1 MESVKTLEAQ
11 MLESKVWA
19 VIGASDNPE
28 KFGNQ
33 TYRKL
38 KDKGY
43 TVYPVNPGKENI
55 CGDKC
60 YHNIS
65 SLPQKPDVL
74 NMVVAPE
81 AGLSVIEEAAKLGV
95 KNIWL
100 QPGSYNQKLLE
111 LIRAKGLNYVLNCVL
126 VCLG

>member
-1 MESVKTLEAQ
+1 MPEKTLEQ
-11 MLESKVWA
+11 KMLESKVWA
-19 VIGASDNPE
+19 VIGASDNPD
-28 KFGNQ
+28 KFGNK
-33 TYRKL
+33 TYRML

-43 TVYPVNPGKENI
+43 TVYPVNPVKENI

-60 YHNIS
+60 YRSIS

-81 AGLSVIEEAAKLGV
+81 IGLSVIEEAAALGV

-100 QPGSYNQKLLE
+100 QPGTYNQELLN
-111 LIRAKGLNYVLNCVL
+111 LIGEKGLNHVLNCVL